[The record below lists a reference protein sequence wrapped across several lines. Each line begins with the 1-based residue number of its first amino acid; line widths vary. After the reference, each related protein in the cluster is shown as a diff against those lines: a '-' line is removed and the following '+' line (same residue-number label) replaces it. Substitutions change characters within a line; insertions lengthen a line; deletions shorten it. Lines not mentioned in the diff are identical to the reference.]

1 MPYWDPLY
9 TLFASFH
16 LLIMAVLIIW
26 YRLSDKLESNG
37 QIDLKKIILASKS
50 PRRKKL
56 LKQIIQNFSTENSEF
71 TEPLV
76 DETDDPIKFVK
87 ALSEAKALTVSK
99 RNKDSI
105 IISADTVVILGKTNL
120 GKPKNIAQAIEMIRQ
135 MRGKELEVM
144 TAFTIMDSERT
155 ITRCVTSKVL
165 MRDFSEEDIKNYIKK
180 ANPLDKAGAY
190 AIQYDKGFLASRI
203 EGEYE
208 NIVGLP
214 IKELKEE
221 LERFLV
227 YSGE

>member
-1 MPYWDPLY
+1 
-9 TLFASFH
+9 
-16 LLIMAVLIIW
+16 MAGLIIW
-26 YRLSDKLESNG
+26 YRLSNKLESNG

-56 LKQIIQNFSTENSEF
+56 LKKIIQNFSTEKSEF
-71 TEPLV
+71 TEPSV
-76 DETDDPIKFVK
+76 DEIDDPIKFVK
-87 ALSEAKALTVSK
+87 ALSEAKASNVAN

-105 IISADTVVILGKTNL
+105 IISADTMVILGKTIL
-120 GKPKNIAQAIEMIRQ
+120 GKPKNIEQAIEMIRQ
-135 MRGKELEVM
+135 MRGKELDVL
-144 TAFTIMDSERT
+144 TAFTIMDSEKT
-155 ITRCVTSKVL
+155 ITRCVESKVF
-165 MRDFSEEDIKNYIKK
+165 MRNFSEEDIKRYIKK

-190 AIQYDKGFLASRI
+190 AVQYDKGFLASRI

>member
-1 MPYWDPLY
+1 M
-9 TLFASFH
+9 FATFH
-16 LLIMAVLIIW
+16 LLIMAWLITG

-56 LKQIIQNFSTENSEF
+56 LKKIIQNFSTENSDF
-71 TEPLV
+71 MEPLV
-76 DETDDPIKFVK
+76 DEIDDPTEYVK
-87 ALSEAKALTVSK
+87 ALSIGKASTVLK

-105 IISADTVVILGKTNL
+105 IISADTVVILGKTIL
-120 GKPKNIAQAIEMIRQ
+120 GKPKNIEQAIEMIRQ
-135 MRGKELEVM
+135 MRGKELDVL
-144 TAFTIMDSERT
+144 TAFTIMDGERT
-155 ITRCVTSKVL
+155 ITRYVVSKVF
-165 MRDFSEEDIKNYIKK
+165 MRNFSEEDIKRYIKK

-190 AIQYDKGFLASRI
+190 AVQYDKGFLASRI

-221 LERFLV
+221 LERMRV
-227 YSGE
+227 NCGE

>member
-1 MPYWDPLY
+1 MPYGTPS

-16 LLIMAVLIIW
+16 LLIMAGLIMW

-56 LKQIIQNFSTENSEF
+56 LKKIIQNFSTENSEF

-76 DETDDPIKFVK
+76 DEIDDPIEYVK
-87 ALSEAKALTVSK
+87 VLSEGKASTVLK

-105 IISADTVVILGKTNL
+105 IISADTVVILGKTIL
-120 GKPKNIAQAIEMIRQ
+120 GKPKSIEQAIEMIRQ
-135 MRGKELEVM
+135 MRGKELDVL

-155 ITRCVTSKVL
+155 ITRCVTSKVF
-165 MRDFSEEDIKNYIKK
+165 MRDFSEDDIKRYIKK

-190 AIQYDKGFLASRI
+190 AVQYDKGFLANRI

-221 LERFLV
+221 LERMRV
-227 YSGE
+227 YNGE

>member
-1 MPYWDPLY
+1 M
-9 TLFASFH
+9 AG
-16 LLIMAVLIIW
+16 LIMW
-26 YRLSDKLESNG
+26 YGLSDKLESNG

-56 LKQIIQNFSTENSEF
+56 LKKIIQNFSTENSEF

-87 ALSEAKALTVSK
+87 AISIGKASTVAK

-105 IISADTVVILGKTNL
+105 IISADTVVILGKTTF
-120 GKPKNIAQAIEMIRQ
+120 GKPKNIEQSIEMIKR
-135 MRGKELEVM
+135 MRGKELDVM

-155 ITRCVTSKVL
+155 ITRCVTSKVF
-165 MRDFSEEDIKNYIKK
+165 MRDFSEEDIKRYIKK

-221 LERFLV
+221 LERFLAH
-227 YSGE
+227 SCE